1 MNEDFYDI
9 LNLPD
14 NAPAASIARA
24 SQARLREIAQDTDM
38 TPDQKQAAT
47 AAVYEAHETL
57 SDTERRAQY
66 DVHLQQVRDEST
78 RSKPAVKKHE
88 SFSYPKIGLA
98 LTIIF
103 AIGYFSITGYLGH
116 QQRLENERNAAAM
129 AESKKLA
136 SEQEERNQKAAVR
149 EAEAR
154 VLAEQKRIDQERML
168 NERGIKTDKY
178 LPQAK

>member
-14 NAPAASIARA
+14 NAPPASIARA
-24 SQARLREIAQDTDM
+24 AQARLREIAEDVEM
-38 TPDQKQAAT
+38 TPDEKHTAT
-47 AAVYEAHETL
+47 AAVLEARETL
-57 SDTERRAQY
+57 DDTARRAQY
-66 DVHLQQVRDEST
+66 DVQLQKIREESA
-78 RSKPAVKKHE
+78 RPKPAAKKQD
-88 SFSYPKIGLA
+88 SLSYPKIGLA

-116 QQRLENERNAAAM
+116 QQRLENERNAAAV
-129 AESKKLA
+129 AEAQKLA
-136 SEQEERNQKAAVR
+136 SDQEERNQKAVVR

-168 NERGIKTDKY
+168 SERGIKTEKY
-178 LPQAK
+178 LPPPK